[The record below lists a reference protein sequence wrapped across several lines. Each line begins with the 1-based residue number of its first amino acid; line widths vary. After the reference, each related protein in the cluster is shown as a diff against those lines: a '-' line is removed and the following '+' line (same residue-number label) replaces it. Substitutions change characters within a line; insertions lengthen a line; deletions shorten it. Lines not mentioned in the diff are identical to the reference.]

1 MKSLSSLLS
10 PTLAGVLLLWLGGCA
25 APGVQ
30 EHIPELDIGPT
41 IGPPDTPTVVAPPLA
56 AIPPTVINHGPRN
69 AKRIALTFD
78 GCSLSASTYYD
89 ERVTKVLVEMNVPA
103 TIFLGGKWM
112 LDHREPLRELAALPQ
127 FELASHG
134 FLHPHMTKLS
144 PERVRQE
151 LRWTQD
157 TMYSLIGRQPTLF
170 RAPYGEVNE
179 RLVNLVAE
187 HGLRTVQFDLPAGDS
202 DKKASKKKLVEYITS
217 VAKPGSIVVM
227 HINRRGWH
235 TAEALPDIIT
245 KLRKRGFEFVTVS
258 ELLGIAPPA
267 PEVVPPT
274 DAITPDTAFRPDSE
288 APIPKASVAGPATQV
303 Q

>member
-1 MKSLSSLLS
+1 MKPLSLLQ
-10 PTLAGVLLLWLGGCA
+10 PTLVGVMLFWLGGCA

-30 EHIPELDIGPT
+30 DNIPELDLGPT
-41 IGPPDTPTVVAPPLA
+41 IGPPDVPAITAPALA
-56 AIPPTVINHGPRN
+56 AIAPTVINHGPRN

-78 GCSLSASTYYD
+78 GCSLNASTYYD

-112 LDHREPLRELAALPQ
+112 LDHRDALRELAALPQ

-134 FLHPHMTKLS
+134 FLHPHMTKLP

-170 RAPYGEVNE
+170 RAPYGEVNKQV
-179 RLVNLVAE
+179 VNLVAE

-217 VAKPGSIVVM
+217 VAKPGAIVVM

-235 TAEALPDIIT
+235 TAAALPDIIT
-245 KLRKRGFEFVTVS
+245 KLRKRGYEFVTVS
-258 ELLGIAPPA
+258 ELLGIAPPK
-267 PEVVPPT
+267 PEVIPPT
-274 DAITPDTAFRPDSE
+274 DTAIFEAVTLPDGDTPAPKADTAE
-288 APIPKASVAGPATQV
+288 TVAPAQ
-303 Q
+303 